1 MWLFLLIG
9 FVCGYFMIAWTPM
22 VEPFVF
28 EVFLTD
34 MIFDPLKTFFAL
46 VSFFIGFIANG
57 ALIRTAVWHTWQ
69 AWRKEAT
76 GRKEQFLS
84 YGVLLIFIVLAM
96 IDVKKTAIFFLFS
109 FLYGMMAMSAY
120 KEREI

>member
-1 MWLFLLIG
+1 MWFLFIVGLL
-9 FVCGYFMIAWTPM
+9 CGYFMIAWTPT

-28 EVFLTD
+28 EMFLTD

-57 ALIRTAVWHTWQ
+57 VLIRTAIWHTWQ
-69 AWRKEAT
+69 KET
-76 GRKEQFLS
+76 TDRKEQ
-84 YGVLLIFIVLAM
+84 LLAYSVVFIFVVLAM

-109 FLYGMMAMSAY
+109 FLYGMMAMSVY
-120 KEREI
+120 KERKS